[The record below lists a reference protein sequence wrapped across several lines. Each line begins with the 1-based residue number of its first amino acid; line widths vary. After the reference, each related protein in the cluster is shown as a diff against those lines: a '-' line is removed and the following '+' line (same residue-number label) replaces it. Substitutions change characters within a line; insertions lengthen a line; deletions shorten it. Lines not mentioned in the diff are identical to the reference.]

1 MFFLKHLKKNFLVK
15 LHIISTVFRT
25 KKWSKAAVA
34 GFRRLVD
41 LVAAAKEMG
50 LTRADLKASTAFIPR
65 VADALA
71 FALEKN
77 ILVEVGIGKGDSPG
91 SETFFCLRGSFP
103 LSTLRFSTL

>member
-1 MFFLKHLKKNFLVK
+1 MVQ
-15 LHIISTVFRT
+15 SGR
-25 KKWSKAAVA
+25 
-34 GFRRLVD
+34 GRLPPPGRPGGGGQGD
-41 LVAAAKEMG
+41 G
-50 LTRADLKASTAFIPR
+50 ADLKASTAFIPR